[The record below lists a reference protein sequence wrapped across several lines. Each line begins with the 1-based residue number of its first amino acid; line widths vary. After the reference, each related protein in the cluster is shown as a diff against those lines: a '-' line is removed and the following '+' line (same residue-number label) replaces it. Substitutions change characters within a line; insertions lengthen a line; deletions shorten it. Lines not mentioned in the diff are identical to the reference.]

1 MVLNNQPTT
10 LRRWWLRPR
19 WWILSG
25 FAILTGSIGLVAW
38 GTVRDNA
45 WVEAARRHC
54 THFDFPPL
62 PDDGGIGW
70 AVVVSVV
77 VAVLAVCAGAVR
89 YARAVR
95 HVGAWIFMTPLIFL
109 AVVVG
114 AVLLLLGSIMIE
126 PRHMSTGMD
135 GSGLPCPFG

>member
-1 MVLNNQPTT
+1 MLAGDV
-10 LRRWWLRPR
+10 
-19 WWILSG
+19 
-25 FAILTGSIGLVAW
+25 GLVAW

-62 PDDGGIGW
+62 PDNSRIGW

-77 VAVLAVCAGAVR
+77 VAVLAVCGGAVL
-89 YARAVR
+89 YARAAR
-95 HVGAWIFMTPLIFL
+95 DVGAWIFMAPFVFL

-114 AVLLLLGSIMIE
+114 IMVLLFGSIMIE
-126 PRHMSTGMD
+126 PRHWSTGVD